1 MIADSGKATRYKF
14 NLTNNLY
21 LKHLKEI
28 FFYLKA
34 FTRTKPTKWLYLWL
48 AWAIWALRLIDK
60 EKIECQ
66 INFWNP
72 CTLHSSASYYVIL
85 AIVHYS
91 VPIISYLQKKDCII
105 L

>member
-34 FTRTKPTKWLYLWL
+34 FTRTKPTK
-48 AWAIWALRLIDK
+48 
-60 EKIECQ
+60 
-66 INFWNP
+66 
-72 CTLHSSASYYVIL
+72 
-85 AIVHYS
+85 
-91 VPIISYLQKKDCII
+91 
-105 L
+105 